1 MTSLIF
7 RTATAIILPV
17 LLLFSIVVLF
27 RGHNEPGGGFVGG
40 LVAASAFALFAMAHG
55 TDGARR
61 MLRARLFTLL
71 GTGLAVALA
80 SAIFAMLFALPFMQG
95 MWTSFG
101 VPGLGEIKV
110 GTPVVFDIGVY
121 LTVMAVTL
129 AFIFNLAE
137 T

>member
-55 TDGARR
+55 TEGARR

-71 GTGLAVALA
+71 GTGLAVALG

-129 AFIFNLAE
+129 TFIFNLAE